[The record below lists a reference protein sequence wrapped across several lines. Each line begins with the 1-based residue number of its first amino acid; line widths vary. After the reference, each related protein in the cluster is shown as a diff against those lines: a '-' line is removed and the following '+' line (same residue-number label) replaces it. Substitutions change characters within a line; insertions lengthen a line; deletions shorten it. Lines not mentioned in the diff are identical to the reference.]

1 MPDYGKLIFQALET
15 NDLSSILLGSSPTP
29 LDQENYNTSDSLA
42 THNVRGEEPA
52 PPTLIS
58 KVSFRLVERMV
69 TFSGARRP
77 SARHVLSE
85 LPSLF
90 GLSMDEN
97 GEPKDGELLKE
108 CILDVQQVLDEL
120 QRFKAREAD
129 ESDDDGEGG
138 GGMFMFG
145 SGGGG
150 YGVDGAHGQNAEFE
164 EGSDDDNDGQRSIRS
179 DDFSRY
185 DFQSATTTAVG
196 HNNELEQGQGRQFG
210 RAFDGYDGHGHEFVS
225 SVSVSENGEG
235 EVESGGVEGEEDG
248 GPVRAVKRHRGVSE
262 DDSSFDS

>member
-15 NDLSSILLGSSPTP
+15 NDLSLILLGLSPP
-29 LDQENYNTSDSLA
+29 SLDEKDNNTSDSLV
-42 THNVRGEEPA
+42 THDDDCDREEELA

-58 KVSFRLVERMV
+58 EVSFRLIERMV

-77 SARHVLSE
+77 SARHALSE
-85 LPSLF
+85 LPSLS

-97 GEPKDGELLKE
+97 GELLKE

-129 ESDDDGEGG
+129 EFDDDGEGG

-145 SGGGG
+145 GVGGG
-150 YGVDGAHGQNAEFE
+150 YGADGAHAQNAEFE

-185 DFQSATTTAVG
+185 DFQSATTTAIG
-196 HNNELEQGQGRQFG
+196 HDDEQDEGQGRQFG
-210 RAFDGYDGHGHEFVS
+210 RAFDGYDGRGHEFVS

-235 EVESGGVEGEEDG
+235 EVGAGGVEGEEGG
-248 GPVRAVKRHRGVSE
+248 GPVRAVKRHRGDSE
-262 DDSSFDS
+262 GDSSFDS